1 MAKSTSAFKFKYE
14 IPKEMLDGFKQLQE
28 EVRKK
33 AVRKIMRSAIV
44 PAQKHLKANLRQ
56 LRRKS
61 ENSTG
66 AALRATTTKTKIARG
81 RNYIYSMVS
90 IDRRWA
96 EALTRE
102 PAETKTPKNQPQRM
116 VNVGVFIGY
125 SKGVRTRYARIQYPR
140 YKKRPQPGNTK
151 NYAGR
156 AFTRRNRQAI
166 GRVPNKYWHL
176 SEFGFSHTKGFF
188 KKTKRG
194 YFGKKMT
201 VKNARGRDVGVPS
214 GKRFDGHHFIEQTY
228 NATYN
233 QCLSIIEQRF
243 REAVER

>member
-1 MAKSTSAFKFKYE
+1 MAKAQSAFILKYD

-28 EVRKK
+28 DVRKQ
-33 AVRKIMRSAIV
+33 AVRSIMRSTIV
-44 PAQKHLKANLRQ
+44 PAQRHLKANLRK

-66 AALRATTTKTKIARG
+66 AALRSITTKTKISSN

-90 IDRRWA
+90 VDRRWQ

-102 PAETKTPKNQPQRM
+102 PAETKTPRNQPQRM

-125 SKGVRTRYARIQYPR
+125 GKAHRTRFAKIQYPR

-151 NYAGR
+151 NYARR
-156 AFTRRNRQAI
+156 AFTRRGREAI

-214 GKRFDGHHFIEQTY
+214 GKRFDGHHFIEETY
-228 NATYN
+228 NATYD
-233 QCLSIIEQRF
+233 QCLGVLEQKF
-243 REAVER
+243 REKFGR